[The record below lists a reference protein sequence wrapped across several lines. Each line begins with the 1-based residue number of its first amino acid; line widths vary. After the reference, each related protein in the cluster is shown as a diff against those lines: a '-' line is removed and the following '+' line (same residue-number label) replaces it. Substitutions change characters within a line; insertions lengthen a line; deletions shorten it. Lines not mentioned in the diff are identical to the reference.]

1 MVRAINLNRNY
12 QYKDPIRYLRHYMR
26 DRPTLNL
33 LNMSDFVIFQS
44 AFQKSFFDRFG
55 YKGKNHTIIDNGAAP
70 VFLNVPGGAK
80 RLEARDDLILVAM
93 ATKRAKRRHIIAAL
107 SLVPGVK
114 VIHVGVWPADLDQ
127 GILA

>member
-1 MVRAINLNRNY
+1 
-12 QYKDPIRYLRHYMR
+12 MR

-55 YKGKNHTIIDNGAAP
+55 YKGKNHSIIHNGAAP